1 MTNEIATWREISE
14 ASRALAKRFDRD
26 KFLKTVF
33 KGCIKVGKSKS
44 NPIRGNFVAAG
55 LREAIGHIIHK
66 LSPDEDVR
74 ACVWLY
80 PSGEARLVRRVNDR
94 S

>member
-1 MTNEIATWREISE
+1 MRNEIATWREISQS
-14 ASRALAKRFDRD
+14 SRALAKRFDRD

-55 LREAIGHIIHK
+55 LREAVGHIIH
-66 LSPDEDVR
+66 
-74 ACVWLY
+74 
-80 PSGEARLVRRVNDR
+80 
-94 S
+94 